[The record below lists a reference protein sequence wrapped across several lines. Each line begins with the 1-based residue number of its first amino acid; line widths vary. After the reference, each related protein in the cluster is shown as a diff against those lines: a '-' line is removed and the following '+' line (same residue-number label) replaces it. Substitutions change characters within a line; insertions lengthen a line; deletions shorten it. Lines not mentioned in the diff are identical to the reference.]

1 MQLSCACVVL
11 FCGSLY
17 GQVKNSADSIESLLQ
32 HPQNDSVKQRLLIEL
47 GNAYLSIKPKQ
58 AITCYEKAYAFS
70 YQPVSK
76 SDNNKAMA
84 AAKLIFLY
92 QTNGDSLRAA
102 RWVDSCLNLAGKVK
116 DADVLARVY
125 LSIADFYSM
134 AEQYEDAIL
143 ISQKMIKIFDS
154 AGLAGKMGMAYVS
167 MGNMYFKMEQDE
179 KAATYYKK
187 AISLTDKNRYPHNT
201 YDDNSYI
208 ADAAYTCLTQVYF
221 ELGKY
226 DSALYYCETGY
237 SNVVSNNDVDRQCT
251 LLELKAVILQQ
262 LKRYAESL
270 LPARQAVDIAF
281 KHDIGYQLYA
291 ACSALA
297 KAYAHTGGKDSA
309 LHYAQLCN
317 DFAEKNIVNKE
328 DWIDVYETWSDVYEG
343 IGDYKNAM
351 LYKEKEMEAYKSYRD
366 NEVNKAINRA
376 EISFETKR
384 KEQEISN
391 LNELAKRQ
399 RTIQVSIG
407 AALVFTLVAAIGFWL
422 SYRNKKKAAAIL
434 EQSNREKEVFL
445 KEIHHRVKNNLQ
457 IISSLLYLQF
467 KDNKDA
473 KMIAALQQA
482 QQRIKSMA
490 LVHNK
495 LYEKQDVVHVY
506 LKEYINDLAAGIIA
520 SNNPEGKNINVSV
533 TEDGEMAL
541 SLDTSVS
548 IGLILN
554 ELITNSCKYAFAGKA
569 EGNINITLEQN
580 NNRFKLHIADDGT
593 GLPEGYEKKNSMGVR
608 LVKNLA
614 RQLGGEA
621 SFSSANG
628 TAVTIL
634 FTETAAA

>member
-1 MQLSCACVVL
+1 ML
-11 FCGSLY
+11 FCGPLY
-17 GQVKNSADSIESLLQ
+17 SQEKNSADSIESLLQ
-32 HPQNDSVKQRLLIEL
+32 HTQNDSVKQRLLIEL
-47 GNAYLSIKPKQ
+47 GNTYLSLKPKQ
-58 AITCYEKAYAFS
+58 AITCYEKAYAFT

-76 SDNNKAMA
+76 NNNNKAIA
-84 AAKLIFLY
+84 AARLIFLY

-102 RWVDSCLNLAGKVK
+102 RWVDSSLNLAAKVK
-116 DADVLARVY
+116 DADVLAKVY
-125 LSIADFYSM
+125 LSVANFYSM
-134 AEQYEDAIL
+134 TEQYEEAIL

-179 KAATYYKK
+179 KAVTYYKK
-187 AISLTDKNRYPHNT
+187 AISFTDKNRYQNNT
-201 YDDNSYI
+201 NEDNSYI
-208 ADAAYTCLTQVYF
+208 TDAANTCLTQVYF

-226 DSALYYCETGY
+226 DSALYYCETGFK
-237 SNVVSNNDVDRQCT
+237 NVVSNNDFDRQCT
-251 LLELKAVILQQ
+251 LLELKAVTLQE
-262 LKRYAESL
+262 LKRYAESV
-270 LPARQAVDIAF
+270 LPARKAVEIAS

-291 ACSALA
+291 AYSALA
-297 KAYAHTGGKDSA
+297 KAYAHTGVKDSA

-317 DFAEKNIVNKE
+317 DFAEKNIINKE
-328 DWIDVYETWSDVYEG
+328 DWIDVYETWSDVYAA

-351 LYKEKEMEAYKSYRD
+351 LYKEKEMDAYKGYRD

-434 EQSNREKEVFL
+434 EQSNKEKEVFL

-467 KDNKDA
+467 KDNKDE

-520 SNNPEGKNINVSV
+520 SNNPEGKKINISV
-533 TEDGEMAL
+533 QEDGTMAL

-580 NNRFKLHIADDGT
+580 NNRFKLHIADDGA